1 MTEVQVVLVEL
12 SGILHDIVE
21 GIVDAQPD
29 MRVAAD
35 IRDAGEVPRS
45 LGETGAQFV
54 IWGIDGDV
62 AEFYPDVLDQYPR
75 VKVLAVQ
82 NEYHHALLWEMRPT
96 PARLGE
102 LSPDRLVA
110 ALRTVGDA

>member
-35 IRDAGEVPRS
+35 IP
-45 LGETGAQFV
+45 ETDFG
-54 IWGIDGDV
+54 
-62 AEFYPDVLDQYPR
+62 
-75 VKVLAVQ
+75 
-82 NEYHHALLWEMRPT
+82 
-96 PARLGE
+96 
-102 LSPDRLVA
+102 LVA
-110 ALRTVGDA
+110 ARSRHGALLPRMLGCAIGGSSAGRDWLVYALLVAVTLAAAGAVAFWL